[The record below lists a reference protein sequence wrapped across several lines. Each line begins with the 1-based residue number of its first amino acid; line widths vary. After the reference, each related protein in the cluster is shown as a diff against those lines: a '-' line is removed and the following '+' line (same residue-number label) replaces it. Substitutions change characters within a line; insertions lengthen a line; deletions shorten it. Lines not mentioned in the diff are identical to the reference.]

1 MLDSLMLFGGE
12 SEEARL
18 TDSDMM
24 RMHMNTCQLGCE
36 LFIAILAYGVWIH
49 VSQMMNKPVLI
60 MLTKTNG
67 ACDMNRHD

>member
-12 SEEARL
+12 SDEARL

-24 RMHMNTCQLGCE
+24 MMHMNTCQLECE
-36 LFIAILAYGVWIH
+36 SYIAIGVWIH

-67 ACDMNRHD
+67 ACDINRQD